1 MANYPT
7 RKTKNGTVV
16 DVRFR
21 IVDENGMEVQKRLC
35 GYPNKRAAQQ
45 AYLEFMKTYSPP
57 ALKVQKVKS
66 YLFDDLWKVYRKKKE
81 TELAVSSFYDLNWI
95 FDKFL
100 SPFFSGKSL
109 PELKKSDYA
118 EWQTELWA
126 SKNPKTSVYYTQKYL
141 TKIRST
147 LLAFLTWC
155 EETYDI
161 LNQYKMVRK
170 PKRKEMKREMNF
182 WEIEQFLK
190 FQETI
195 DDIMWKTF
203 FMCLFYSGCRVG
215 EIIAL
220 NDHDVV
226 KEKQNYI
233 LNINKGLT
241 RKTMQTDDKYVI
253 SAPKT
258 LSSNRSVTLPNI
270 MTEQIDIYFAYKN
283 DNNIPSTFFFGGDKP
298 IRQRTYQR
306 YFLLYT
312 DKSELPHIRIHDLR
326 HSHASMLIH
335 LNVPI
340 TVVSKRLGHS
350 SVKMTL
356 ERYSHCYSDGEN
368 VAISAIDSAVGKE
381 ECSINAPQN
390 KNAQDTY

>member
-1 MANYPT
+1 MPNYPI

-21 IVDENGMEVQKRLC
+21 IVDENGIEVQKRLC

-45 AYLEFMKTYSPP
+45 AYLEFMKSYSPP
-57 ALKVQKVKS
+57 ALKVQKTKS
-66 YLFDDLWKVYRKKKE
+66 YLFDDLWLLYRTTKE

-95 FDKFL
+95 YEKFI
-100 SPFFSGKSL
+100 SPYFSGKSL
-109 PELKKSDYA
+109 PDLKKSDYA

-126 SKNPKTSVYYTQKYL
+126 SKNPKTGIYYTQKYL

-147 LLAFLTWC
+147 LLSFLTWC

-161 LNQYKMVRK
+161 LNQYKIVRK
-170 PKRKEMKREMNF
+170 PKRKEMKREMKF
-182 WEIEQFLK
+182 WELNEFLR
-190 FQETI
+190 FQEAV
-195 DDIMWKTF
+195 DDIIWKTF

-215 EIIAL
+215 ELVAL
-220 NDHDVV
+220 DDGNVV
-226 KEKQNYI
+226 KSGDNYT

-241 RKTMQTDDKYVI
+241 RKTLHTDDKFVI
-253 SAPKT
+253 TAPKT
-258 LSSNRSVTLPNI
+258 STSNRTIVLPQV
-270 MTEQIDIYFAYKN
+270 MTEQIDLYFAYKQEN
-283 DNNIPSTFFFGGDKP
+283 HIPSSFFFGGNTP
-298 IRQRTYQR
+298 IAQRTYQR
-306 YFLLYT
+306 AFADYS
-312 DKSELPHIRIHDLR
+312 DKANLPHIRIHDLR

-340 TVVSKRLGHS
+340 TVISKRLGHS

-368 VAISAIDSAVGKE
+368 VATEAIDFA
-381 ECSINAPQN
+381 INCGTIHGTN
-390 KNAQDTY
+390 SK